1 MYTFNDKPFDVNAH
15 CPYNEITQHK
25 EVTIASKQH
34 TAVDF
39 KGDLLAGGDSVILT
53 RPHCVEIVVGV
64 ITRIAKHKVHVAYRT
79 HYGAFTSSILVDHST
94 VVKNNHFMLTDQ
106 RQ

>member
-25 EVTIASKQH
+25 EVTIAGKQH

-53 RPHCVEIVVGV
+53 RCAASPVVRGGEDVNRPHCAEIVVGV
-64 ITRIAKHKVHVAYRT
+64 ITRIAKHKVHVA
-79 HYGAFTSSILVDHST
+79 
-94 VVKNNHFMLTDQ
+94 
-106 RQ
+106 